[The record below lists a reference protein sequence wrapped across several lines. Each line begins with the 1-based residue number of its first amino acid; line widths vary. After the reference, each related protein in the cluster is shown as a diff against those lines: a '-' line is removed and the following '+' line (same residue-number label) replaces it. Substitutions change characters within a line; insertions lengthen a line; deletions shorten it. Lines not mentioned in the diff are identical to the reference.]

1 MKPDASAGLKD
12 ETNVVKNCGAA
23 GRRPAAMLY
32 SAATG
37 CGCSL
42 TSLSLDSS
50 SLAERNSGSGSA
62 SEAGLTGRGHKV
74 VRLIGSGVTRASNCY
89 TSSLIALSRILKA

>member
-23 GRRPAAMLY
+23 VRRPAAMLY

-42 TSLSLDSS
+42 ASLSLDSS

-62 SEAGLTGRGHKV
+62 A
-74 VRLIGSGVTRASNCY
+74 GSGLFEGEETEGRPRGSGGRAAPPTNGGA
-89 TSSLIALSRILKA
+89 SLAISERL